1 MKFKYIVKY
10 DFSNFWRLNRGLW
23 LQTSS
28 PHKRHKNFAFATFCS
43 KEYIVQVLYI

>member
-10 DFSNFWRLNRGLW
+10 DFSIIWELNRGLW

-28 PHKRHKNFAFATFCS
+28 PLKRHKNFAFVTFCS